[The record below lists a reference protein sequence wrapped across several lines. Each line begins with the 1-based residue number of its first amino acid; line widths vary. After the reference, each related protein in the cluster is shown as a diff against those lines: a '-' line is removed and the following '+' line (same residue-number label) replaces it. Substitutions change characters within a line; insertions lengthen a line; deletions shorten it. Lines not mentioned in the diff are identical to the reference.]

1 MSLILLI
8 RHGEN
13 DYVKK
18 GRLPGRL
25 PGIHLNEK
33 GRSQAEALAEKLRGA
48 PVKAIYSSP
57 LERAMETAEPIAR
70 NHGLEII
77 QRPGLM
83 DTDVGEWQGRTIKG
97 LRRLKAWRQVQS
109 APSVMRFPGGET
121 FRVTQ
126 QRIVDEIETL
136 RLQYEEKD
144 MFICVTHAD
153 PIKLAVAFYMGIP
166 FDLFQRLAIS
176 PATIT
181 ALQLGEYGGRLLT
194 LNYDV
199 SFTLSP
205 P

>member
-1 MSLILLI
+1 MPIILLI

-18 GRLPGRL
+18 GRMSGRL

-33 GRSQAEALAEKLRGA
+33 GRTQAEALAEKLRGA
-48 PVKAIYSSP
+48 PVKGIYSSP

-70 NHGLEII
+70 DHGLEII

-83 DTDVGEWQGRTIKG
+83 DTDVGEWQGRTIKS
-97 LRRLKAWRQVQS
+97 LRRLKVWRQVQF
-109 APSVMRFPGGET
+109 APSMMRFPGGEA
-121 FRVTQ
+121 FRETQ

-136 RLQYEEKD
+136 RLQHEEKEL
-144 MFICVTHAD
+144 FICVTHAD
-153 PIKLAVAFYMGIP
+153 PIKLAVAFYLGVP
-166 FDLFQRLAIS
+166 FDLFQRMVIS

-181 ALQLGEYGGRLLT
+181 ALQIGEYGSRLLT